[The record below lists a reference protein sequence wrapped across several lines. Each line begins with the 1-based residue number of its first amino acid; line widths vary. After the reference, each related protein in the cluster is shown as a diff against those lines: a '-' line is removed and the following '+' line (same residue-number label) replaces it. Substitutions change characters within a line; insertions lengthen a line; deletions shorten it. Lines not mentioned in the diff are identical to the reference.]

1 MKLRIWNLKLQ
12 PKLLLGLVVMAA
24 VLAAALTPTIS
35 RMYRSQMVFLPNFS
49 SLCEPDYGI
58 RAGESLN

>member
-1 MKLRIWNLKLQ
+1 MKQRIWNLKLQ

-35 RMYRSQMVFLPNFS
+35 RLYRRQM
-49 SLCEPDYGI
+49 
-58 RAGESLN
+58 ESY